1 MLGVWVMGCRLL
13 LGRSARALS
22 FLAGHVVSVALHAN
36 AHSAVA
42 DLLNLHL
49 QAAWFA
55 DSTSHLGKRFVIR
68 FAPCGG
74 ADFFRIVPSLDIGG
88 FDIQT
93 DFLCVQRPSAVANMA
108 VRQGFVFRR
117 AGEGNRYIYC
127 SGYFLP
133 IAERKRHRRFIGGGA
148 LPFADQLRFLNGGRF
163 RQHGRGGKQCDQKNQ
178 VFFLHNSF
186 FLWTSKGAGCFLG
199 FQAA

>member
-1 MLGVWVMGCRLL
+1 MGCRLL

-22 FLAGHVVSVALHAN
+22 LLASHVVSVALHAD

-55 DSTSHLGKRFVIR
+55 DSTSHLGKRFVIC
-68 FAPCGG
+68 FSPCGG
-74 ADFFRIVPSLDIGG
+74 ADFFRIVPSLDISG

-93 DFLCVQRPSAVANMA
+93 DFLCVKRPSAVANMT

-117 AGEGNRYIYC
+117 VGEGNRYIHC
-127 SGYFLP
+127 NGYFLP
-133 IAERKRHRRFIGGGA
+133 ITEHKRHWGFIGGGA
-148 LPFADQLRFLNGGRF
+148 LPFADQLRFLNG
-163 RQHGRGGKQCDQKNQ
+163 N
-178 VFFLHNSF
+178 
-186 FLWTSKGAGCFLG
+186 
-199 FQAA
+199 

>member
-1 MLGVWVMGCRLL
+1 MLGVWFMGCRLL

-22 FLAGHVVSVALHAN
+22 LLARHVVSVALHAD
-36 AHSAVA
+36 AHHAVA

-74 ADFFRIVPSLDIGG
+74 ADFFRIVPSLDISG
-88 FDIQT
+88 FDMQT

-133 IAERKRHRRFIGGGA
+133 IAERKRHWGFIGGDA

-163 RQHGRGGKQCDQKNQ
+163 CQHGRGGKQCGQKNQ
-178 VFFLHNSF
+178 VFFLHNNF
-186 FLWTSKGAGCFLG
+186 FL
-199 FQAA
+199 